1 MSWIKAMHCH
11 LYKMKLS
18 HAWGLNIQEA
28 AAVPKGSGK
37 NSIGMKEEKARKY
50 PEYWMKQTLVFWTCL
65 RNKKL

>member
-1 MSWIKAMHCH
+1 MHCH

-50 PEYWMKQTLVFWTCL
+50 PEY
-65 RNKKL
+65 